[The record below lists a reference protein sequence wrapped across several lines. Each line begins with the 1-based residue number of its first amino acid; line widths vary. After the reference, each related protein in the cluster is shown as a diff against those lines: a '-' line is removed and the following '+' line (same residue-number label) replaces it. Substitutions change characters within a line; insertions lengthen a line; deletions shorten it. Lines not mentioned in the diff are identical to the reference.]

1 MFKEN
6 LLENKRIL
14 VTGGG
19 SGLGKAMS
27 ERYLELGAKV
37 YICGRRKS
45 VLEDS
50 AKEMMDKNGG
60 SVIPISCDIKVS
72 EAIEEMI
79 DQIWSDG
86 PLDGLVNNAA
96 GNFIS
101 RTEDLSPRAF
111 NAIANIV
118 FNGTF
123 YTTNCVGKKWI
134 KEGLKGSIISI
145 LTTWVYS
152 SGPYT
157 VPSAMSKSGLA
168 TMTKSLAAEWG
179 NRGIRLNAIAPGPF
193 PTKGAWDRLAPG
205 GKGADMMDSIPMKRT
220 GDLKELSNLAV
231 FLMADGCD
239 YLTGEIV
246 TIDGGQWLNHAG
258 NFYEMLK
265 NVSDDE
271 WDMLRNMIKSSNEAD
286 KAKRSV

>member
-123 YTTNCVGKKWI
+123 YTTNCVGKRWI

>member
-1 MFKEN
+1 MFQKDLFN
-6 LLENKRIL
+6 GKKIL

-19 SGLGKAMS
+19 TGLGKAMAS
-27 ERYLELGAKV
+27 RYLQLGADI

-45 VLEDS
+45 VLDEC
-50 AKEMMDKNGG
+50 ANEMMKEHGG
-60 SVIPISCDIKVS
+60 NVKTISCDIKVP
-72 EAIEEMI
+72 EAIEDMI
-79 DQIWSDG
+79 DEIWKDG
-86 PLDGLVNNAA
+86 PLTGLVNNAA

-111 NAIANIV
+111 NAISNIV

-123 YTTNCVGKKWI
+123 YTTNIVGKRWL
-134 KEGLKGSIISI
+134 KEKIKGSVISI

-152 SGPYT
+152 SGPFT

-205 GKGADMMDSIPMKRT
+205 DKGKGMMDSIPMKRT
-220 GDLKELSNLAV
+220 GELDELANLAA
-231 FLMADGCD
+231 FLMADGCE

-258 NFYEMLK
+258 NFYDMLK
-265 NVSDDE
+265 GVSDEE
-271 WDMLRNMIKSSNEAD
+271 WEQLRNMIKASNESD